1 MDGQLYPETEG
12 FMMAIQDR
20 VIRTK
25 NYEKHVLKMNIEDR
39 CRKCGQIGESIEH
52 VMAGC
57 PALANT
63 AYLGRHNQLA
73 KLIHQELGFKYEL
86 LDRKTTPPYYKYNP
100 QPVVERGNFILYW
113 DRPIVTDQT
122 IDYNRPDIL
131 LINQGEKTATLV
143 EIAVPLTHNL
153 KKTEAEKMAKYEEL
167 AFQLKSIWKLERVVI
182 VPIII
187 SAEGVISKKTTKN
200 IEKLAVNKNILRV
213 GQKAVLLQT
222 CHIVRKFLN

>member
-1 MDGQLYPETEG
+1 M
-12 FMMAIQDR
+12 
-20 VIRTK
+20 
-25 NYEKHVLKMNIEDR
+25 
-39 CRKCGQIGESIEH
+39 
-52 VMAGC
+52 
-57 PALANT
+57 
-63 AYLGRHNQLA
+63 
-73 KLIHQELGFKYEL
+73 
-86 LDRKTTPPYYKYNP
+86 
-100 QPVVERGNFILYW
+100 
-113 DRPIVTDQT
+113 
-122 IDYNRPDIL
+122 
-131 LINQGEKTATLV
+131 
-143 EIAVPLTHNL
+143 